1 MANNKYCG
9 TVDDFRPV
17 SEDQSRVVIMYELNV
32 KEDSGLAEW
41 YQVTFYKKKGIPTLE
56 QAKQAVFEDINRQ
69 TDEKILTGFVWND
82 INVWLSEEN
91 QRNFSEAQRIAMFSP
106 ESIMPVTFKLGE
118 DNEGK
123 PVYHEFETA
132 GELTDFYLHAVAF
145 INQCLTEGWKRKD
158 SIDWTPYEQ
167 QLSALLGE

>member
-1 MANNKYCG
+1 MSKMHGPKECF
-9 TVDDFRPV
+9 VPV
-17 SEDQSRVVIMYELNV
+17 RQDASQVIVSYEMTADGKKNAFWH
-32 KEDSGLAEW
+32 E
-41 YQVTFYKKKGIPTLE
+41 VTFFKKKGVPTLE
-56 QAKQAVFEDINRQ
+56 QVKQAVFEDINRQ

-118 DNEGK
+118 DEEGK

-145 INQCLTEGWKRKD
+145 INQCLAEGWKRKD
-158 SIDWTPYEQ
+158 GMDWAPYE
-167 QLSALLGE
+167 AYFPVTTNAE